1 MRACHRIA
9 VLLFGIATVSAAHAD
24 DVTDQI
30 NEALKAYQNHDTQTA
45 IAALDA
51 AANLLRQARAE
62 GLKKLLPPPPPGW
75 TADEAES
82 TAVGVAMLGGGI
94 TASRAYHNGSP
105 AGGSADRGGFADA
118 AGPGALISSPL
129 GAIGGMKTVVIGG
142 RRMSYTE
149 NDHSYMTL
157 VADKVIVKIEGQRGH
172 TGCDAEELHR
182 RDRLRRDREAG
193 PLSAPL
199 SLFLHPTRD

>member
-1 MRACHRIA
+1 MRFCCRIA
-9 VLLFGIATVSAAHAD
+9 VLLFGIATISGAHAD

-51 AANLLRQARAE
+51 ASNLMRQSRAD

-75 TADEAES
+75 TADAAES
-82 TAVGVAMLGGGI
+82 TAVSVAMLGGGV
-94 TASRAYHNGSP
+94 TASRVYHNGVQRVEVQLVADSP
-105 AGGSADRGGFADA
+105 MLQTVA
-118 AGPGALISSPL
+118 ALIASPL

-157 VADKVIVKIEGQRGH
+157 VADKVIVRVEGNSDTPDATLKSFIGVIDFAAIEKQAH
-172 TGCDAEELHR
+172 
-182 RDRLRRDREAG
+182 
-193 PLSAPL
+193 
-199 SLFLHPTRD
+199 

>member
-1 MRACHRIA
+1 MRFCCRIA
-9 VLLFGIATVSAAHAD
+9 VLLFGIATISGAHAD

-51 AANLLRQARAE
+51 ASNLMRQSRAD

-75 TADEAES
+75 TADAAES
-82 TAVGVAMLGGGI
+82 TAVSVAMLGGGV
-94 TASRAYHNGSP
+94 TASRVYHNGVQRVEVQLVADSP
-105 AGGSADRGGFADA
+105 MLQTVA
-118 AGPGALISSPL
+118 ALIASPL

-149 NDHSYMTL
+149 NDRSYMTL
-157 VADKVIVKIEGQRGH
+157 VADKLIVRVEGNSDTPDVTLKSFIGVIDFAAIEKQAH
-172 TGCDAEELHR
+172 
-182 RDRLRRDREAG
+182 
-193 PLSAPL
+193 
-199 SLFLHPTRD
+199 

>member
-1 MRACHRIA
+1 MRFCCRIA
-9 VLLFGIATVSAAHAD
+9 VPLFGIATISAAHAD

-51 AANLLRQARAE
+51 ASNLMRQSRAD

-75 TADEAES
+75 TADAAES
-82 TAVGVAMLGGGI
+82 TAVSVAMLGGGV
-94 TASRAYHNGSP
+94 TASRVYHNGVQRVEVQLVADSP
-105 AGGSADRGGFADA
+105 MLQTVA
-118 AGPGALISSPL
+118 ALIASPL

-142 RRMSYTE
+142 HRVSYTE

-157 VADKVIVKIEGQRGH
+157 VADKLIVRVEGNSDTPDVTLKSFIGVIDFAAIERQAH
-172 TGCDAEELHR
+172 
-182 RDRLRRDREAG
+182 
-193 PLSAPL
+193 
-199 SLFLHPTRD
+199 

>member
-1 MRACHRIA
+1 MRFCCRIA
-9 VLLFGIATVSAAHAD
+9 VLLFGIATISGAHAD

-51 AANLLRQARAE
+51 ASNLMRQSRAD
-62 GLKKLLPPPPPGW
+62 GLKKLLPLPPPGW
-75 TADEAES
+75 TADAAES
-82 TAVGVAMLGGGI
+82 TAVSVAMLGGGV
-94 TASRAYHNGSP
+94 TASRVYHNGVQRVEVQLVADSP
-105 AGGSADRGGFADA
+105 MLQTVA
-118 AGPGALISSPL
+118 ALIASPL

-157 VADKVIVKIEGQRGH
+157 VADKVIVRVEGNSDTPDVTLKSFIGVIDFAAIEKQAH
-172 TGCDAEELHR
+172 
-182 RDRLRRDREAG
+182 
-193 PLSAPL
+193 
-199 SLFLHPTRD
+199 

>member
-1 MRACHRIA
+1 VRLCCRIA
-9 VLLFGIATVSAAHAD
+9 VLLFGIVTVSGARAD

-51 AANLLRQARAE
+51 ASNLMRQSRAD

-75 TADEAES
+75 TADAAES
-82 TAVGVAMLGGGI
+82 TAVSVAMLGGGV
-94 TASRAYHNGSP
+94 TASRVYHNSVQRVEVQLVADSP
-105 AGGSADRGGFADA
+105 MLQTVA
-118 AGPGALISSPL
+118 ALIASPL

-157 VADKVIVKIEGQRGH
+157 VADKVIVRVEGNADTPDVTLKSFIGVIDFGAIEKQAH
-172 TGCDAEELHR
+172 
-182 RDRLRRDREAG
+182 
-193 PLSAPL
+193 
-199 SLFLHPTRD
+199 